1 MILKHSIEVETF
13 CTHFSEVEIF
23 VNDLKC
29 YTKQYQANKKYK
41 DIIEFEYDY
50 QDSTKNQLK
59 ILYSGDQ
66 KSQERYFKI
75 ESLLINNQNVE
86 LQNSNYTPNFNQ
98 AWIDSLDPKTKDS
111 ILQIVY
117 GNHNSHYGWF
127 GNITYKYYTSKDKKS
142 KDKYYKQLDI
152 MEKVIKQRINW
163 IYDKL

>member
-13 CTHFSEVEIF
+13 STHFSEVEIF

-41 DIIEFEYDY
+41 DIIEFE
-50 QDSTKNQLK
+50 
-59 ILYSGDQ
+59 
-66 KSQERYFKI
+66 YFKI